1 MPNGEDRDRQGGQ
14 NEYQSNIYG
23 GSQDVSTPA
32 SGGTT
37 SYGMESLSMESFFDD
52 NGRPLPLEQIV
63 ALIKKQKPDVNET
76 VIRNQ
81 VKDFMPKLQKISE
94 EEKGFLGKEKG
105 IAARER
111 GLAMEKAEDVYG
123 LTTKGAQRG
132 LQSSLGQAQQQAG
145 QLGGQMRGA
154 YGGMGGGMRGAMG
167 GQKALAKGV
176 ESTYGGYQDKMI
188 GAQQQRGYAEEQ
200 FGVGGIG
207 EARAD
212 LGFEKG
218 MYGLGQEKEKE
229 FERDIGTFLEGF
241 RGGGRVP
248 SKESFSYLLQSL
260 PEAGGS

>member
-1 MPNGEDRDRQGGQ
+1 
-14 NEYQSNIYG
+14 
-23 GSQDVSTPA
+23 
-32 SGGTT
+32 
-37 SYGMESLSMESFFDD
+37 
-52 NGRPLPLEQIV
+52 
-63 ALIKKQKPDVNET
+63 
-76 VIRNQ
+76 
-81 VKDFMPKLQKISE
+81 FMPKLQKISE